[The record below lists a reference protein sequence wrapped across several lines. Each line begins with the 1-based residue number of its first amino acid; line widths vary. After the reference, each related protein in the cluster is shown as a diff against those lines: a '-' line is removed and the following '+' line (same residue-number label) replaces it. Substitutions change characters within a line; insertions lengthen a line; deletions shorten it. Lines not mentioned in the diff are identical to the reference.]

1 MQMMMKGLPLVILRK
16 IPMMWHLYTL
26 VSSSEKHCTNERHFH
41 NHSWITPSD
50 EKLKL
55 YMNIIIPIWDWAIK
69 SESWGGHDFRL
80 TQHHTRNKILKD
92 MQSHYCHSLKPDN
105 PETIVQD
112 EFSEIMITVLPDH
125 TPGDLFVHPFQA
137 ALNSLLLKPEL
148 MQQSTFSLP
157 NVHNSFSFIN
167 NPRVNTITELHHGSW
182 WADSW
187 RGTNYDL
194 QKNEV
199 LVPIILCTDDISLD
213 SHTRRLS
220 LTIFVFVCMGF

>member
-1 MQMMMKGLPLVILRK
+1 
-16 IPMMWHLYTL
+16 
-26 VSSSEKHCTNERHFH
+26 
-41 NHSWITPSD
+41 
-50 EKLKL
+50 
-55 YMNIIIPIWDWAIK
+55 
-69 SESWGGHDFRL
+69 
-80 TQHHTRNKILKD
+80 

-167 NPRVNTITELHHGSW
+167 NPAVNKITELYHGSW
-182 WADSW
+182 WADRIGTRSLFLLITSKTCKEVW
-187 RGTNYDL
+187 RLHFGLFEVSVQKPLCFLIFLGTS
-194 QKNEV
+194 E
-199 LVPIILCTDDISLD
+199 PI
-213 SHTRRLS
+213 RYQ
-220 LTIFVFVCMGF
+220 